1 MRSGRCGRAAGR
13 AKPELLASCYRR
25 SLELAARHGLAT
37 VAFPAISTGIYGF
50 PPELAA
56 PIAVAAVAETLARE
70 PGLEEV
76 YSAASAG
83 PRRSCTNGRWRRKKR
98 VGAKA
103 REG

>member
-13 AKPELLASCYRR
+13 ARPELLASCYRR

-76 YSAASAG
+76 IFCCFGRASAELHE
-83 PRRSCTNGRWRRKKR
+83 RALAAQEAGR
-98 VGAKA
+98 